1 MVDLTLTL
9 CIFSLSTQV
18 SQMAAEEC
26 SLTDD
31 PQLRRLSSYVTQ
43 DSCKISDYNT
53 FEQEKVPDQKKTK
66 NRKMIV
72 ITFCLA
78 NLFAGMMYSLVA
90 PFYAVE
96 VSW

>member
-1 MVDLTLTL
+1 MAVD
-9 CIFSLSTQV
+9 
-18 SQMAAEEC
+18 EH
-26 SLTDD
+26 SLTQDA
-31 PQLRRLSSYVTQ
+31 QQRGLSSDVTQ
-43 DSCKISDYNT
+43 DDCNTSDYNT
-53 FEQEKVPDQKKTK
+53 FEKEEMPDRTKMK

-72 ITFCLA
+72 ITFCVV

>member
-1 MVDLTLTL
+1 MLVLTLNL
-9 CIFSLSTQV
+9 NVFPLSIQISL
-18 SQMAAEEC
+18 MAEEES

-31 PQLRRLSSYVTQ
+31 PQLRRLSSDVTH
-43 DSCKISDYNT
+43 DGCKTTDYNT
-53 FEQEKVPDQKKTK
+53 FEQGEVPDRDKMK
-66 NRKMIV
+66 NRKMVV
-72 ITFCLA
+72 ITFCVA

>member
-1 MVDLTLTL
+1 
-9 CIFSLSTQV
+9 
-18 SQMAAEEC
+18 MAAEDR

-31 PQLRRLSSYVTQ
+31 HQLRRLSSDVTQ

-53 FEQEKVPDQKKTK
+53 FEQEKLPHPNKMR

-72 ITFCLA
+72 ITFCVA

-96 VSW
+96 VSS